1 MHEPTGRNLN
11 SSSSL
16 LISNSNRSLNIQ
28 PSKLTRTLQQENSS
42 KKFKINHT
50 NGVKPTN
57 DGNSIV
63 RSLF

>member
-16 LISNSNRSLNIQ
+16 LISNSNRSLNLH
-28 PSKLTRTLQQENSS
+28 PPKLARTLQQENAS
-42 KKFKINHT
+42 KKLKINHT
-50 NGVKPTN
+50 NGS
-57 DGNSIV
+57 NSTV